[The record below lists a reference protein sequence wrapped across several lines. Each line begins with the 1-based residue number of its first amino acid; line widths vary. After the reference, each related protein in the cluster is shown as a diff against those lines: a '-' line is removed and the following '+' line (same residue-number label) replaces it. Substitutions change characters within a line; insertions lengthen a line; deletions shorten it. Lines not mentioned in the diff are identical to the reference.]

1 MKLFTI
7 GPVEMFPYTVEESGK
22 PLPYF
27 RTPEFSHSVLH
38 CAQMLKEFA
47 HAQDEDEVIF
57 LTCSGTGAMEATV
70 INCLTKEDK
79 VLIIDG
85 GSFGA
90 RFVQLAE
97 LHGIPHDVITI
108 RGEDTLTEEILADYQ
123 GNDYAALLVNIDETS
138 TAQLYSIEM
147 LSDFCKRK
155 RMYFIVDA
163 ISSFLLD
170 EINFSKLQIDAM
182 IVSSQKA
189 LALAPGLSFV
199 IVSQRMLTER
209 VAHIDS
215 GNMYLDFK
223 DHILNGKRGQ
233 TPFTPAVGV
242 ILQMEDRLEHIQ
254 AEGVDAVIQRAA
266 EVAEDFRERIDQL
279 PKDIIRLPDYPMSNA
294 CTALY
299 FDGGNA
305 KDVYE
310 TLRKEYDLVLTPS
323 GGAMENKLLRVGHL
337 GNHTIADN
345 IELITALKE
354 VLNIQ

>member
-27 RTPEFSHSVLH
+27 RTPEFSQSVLH

-47 HAQDEDEVIF
+47 HAQAEDEVIF

-70 INCLTKEDK
+70 INCLTKDDK

-90 RFVQLAE
+90 RFVQLAD

-108 RGEDTLTEEILADYQ
+108 RGEDALTEEILADYQ
-123 GNDYAALLVNIDETS
+123 DKDYTALLVNIDETS

-147 LSDFCKRK
+147 LSDFCKRNQ
-155 RMYFIVDA
+155 MYFIVDA

-170 EINFSKLQIDAM
+170 EISFSKLRIDAM

-199 IVSQRMLTER
+199 IVSERMLDER
-209 VAHIDS
+209 VEQIES

-223 DHILNGKRGQ
+223 DHIINGKRGQ

-254 AEGVDAVIQRAA
+254 AEGVDVVIRRAA
-266 EVAEDFRERIDQL
+266 EVAEDFRARIDQL
-279 PKDIIRLPDYPMSNA
+279 PKDVIRLPSYPMSNA

-299 FDGGNA
+299 FGGDRA
-305 KDVYE
+305 KEVYE
-310 TLRKEYDLVLTPS
+310 TLRKDYGLVLTPS
-323 GGAMENKLLRVGHL
+323 GGAMEHKLLRVGHL
-337 GNHTIADN
+337 GNHSIDDN

-354 VLNIQ
+354 VLSI